1 MNKRRNQCIHCNY
14 SYCIKAG
21 ITSQN
26 KQRYQC
32 KRCRKKFVM
41 NYSYNAYHKGTNH
54 NIQQLIKEGV
64 GINSI
69 SRLLSISKT
78 TVLKKI
84 LIIAS
89 AVVKPPIPKDIT
101 IEIDE
106 LKTYTKSK
114 TNERWVVAA
123 YCRETKKVIDYKV
136 GRRTTKTLQCII
148 DTLLFANPKKIYSD
162 RLNIYPK
169 LIPKHLHSTKRRETN
184 HIERKFLDLRTH
196 IKRLGRKSINGAQ
209 KDKYTDAILR
219 IYFWGIS
226 LNGNKQSKSLSYL
239 N

>member
-1 MNKRRNQCIHCNY
+1 
-14 SYCIKAG
+14 
-21 ITSQN
+21 
-26 KQRYQC
+26 
-32 KRCRKKFVM
+32 M

-114 TNERWVVAA
+114 INERWVVAA

-169 LIPKHLHSTKRRETN
+169 LIPKHLHSTNRTFNFDCIIYPSVGNDFGTDNLAVHPDSVEKEFELSQITEFEIEESYYEKKYVRN
-184 HIERKFLDLRTH
+184 HPEVITLAKVKNRVNAKNILD
-196 IKRLGRKSINGAQ
+196 NG
-209 KDKYTDAILR
+209 DIV
-219 IYFWGIS
+219 W
-226 LNGNKQSKSLSYL
+226 
-239 N
+239 

>member
-32 KRCRKKFVM
+32 KKCKKKFIG
-41 NYSYNAYHKGTNH
+41 NLFYRAYHKSTNH

-64 GINSI
+64 GIRGI
-69 SRLLSISKT
+69 SRLLDVSKT

-84 LIIAS
+84 LKIAS
-89 AVVKPPIPKDIT
+89 KVVKPPIPQNIT

-123 YCRETKKVIDYKV
+123 YCRETKKVIDYKF
-136 GRRTTKTLQCII
+136 GRRTTKTIQYIT

-169 LIPKHLHSTKRRETN
+169 LIPKNLHSTKRRETN
-184 HIERKFLDLRTH
+184 HIERKFLDLL
-196 IKRLGRKSINGAQ
+196 I
-209 KDKYTDAILR
+209 
-219 IYFWGIS
+219 
-226 LNGNKQSKSLSYL
+226 
-239 N
+239 

>member
-32 KRCRKKFVM
+32 KKCKKKFIG
-41 NYSYNAYHKGTNH
+41 NYSYRAYHKSTNH
-54 NIQQLIKEGV
+54 NIQLLIKEGV
-64 GINSI
+64 GIRGI
-69 SRLLSISKT
+69 SRLLDVSKT

-84 LIIAS
+84 LKIAS
-89 AVVKPPIPKDIT
+89 KVVKPPIPQNIT

-114 TNERWVVAA
+114 TNGRWVVAA
-123 YCRETKKVIDYKV
+123 YCRETKKVIDYKF
-136 GRRTTKTLQCII
+136 GRRTTKTIQSIT

-169 LIPKHLHSTKRRETN
+169 LIPKNLHSTKRRETN

-196 IKRLGRKSINGAQ
+196 IKRLGRKSINKAQ
-209 KDKYTDAILR
+209 RDKYTDAILR

-226 LNGNKQSKSLSYL
+226 LNENKGSRSLSYL
-239 N
+239 H

>member
-1 MNKRRNQCIHCNY
+1 M
-14 SYCIKAG
+14 
-21 ITSQN
+21 
-26 KQRYQC
+26 
-32 KRCRKKFVM
+32 
-41 NYSYNAYHKGTNH
+41 
-54 NIQQLIKEGV
+54 QQLIKEGV
-64 GINSI
+64 GIRGI
-69 SRLLSISKT
+69 SRLLNVSKT

-84 LIIAS
+84 LKIAS
-89 AVVKPPIPKDIT
+89 KVVKPPIPQNIT

-106 LKTYTKSK
+106 LKTYTQSK

-123 YCRETKKVIDYKV
+123 YCRETKKVIDYKL

-148 DTLLFANPKKIYSD
+148 DTLLYANPKKIYSD

-196 IKRLGRKSINGAQ
+196 IKRLGRKSINKAQ
-209 KDKYTDAILR
+209 RDKYTNAILR

-226 LNGNKQSKSLSYL
+226 LTENKESKSLSYL

>member
-1 MNKRRNQCIHCNY
+1 ME
-14 SYCIKAG
+14 
-21 ITSQN
+21 
-26 KQRYQC
+26 
-32 KRCRKKFVM
+32 
-41 NYSYNAYHKGTNH
+41 TNH
-54 NIQQLIKEGV
+54 NIQQLIKEEV

-69 SRLLSISKT
+69 SRLLNVSKM

-84 LIIAS
+84 LKIAS
-89 AVVKPPIPKDIT
+89 KVVKLPIPKGIT

-114 TNERWVVAA
+114 TNEHWVVAA
-123 YCRETKKVIDYKV
+123 YCRKTKKIIDYKL

-169 LIPKHLHSTKRRETN
+169 LIPKHKRRETN

-196 IKRLGRKSINGAQ
+196 IKRLGRKSINKAPR
-209 KDKYTDAILR
+209 DKYTHTITV
-219 IYFWGIS
+219 IG
-226 LNGNKQSKSLSYL
+226 LNTEWDYT
-239 N
+239 

>member
-1 MNKRRNQCIHCNY
+1 
-14 SYCIKAG
+14 
-21 ITSQN
+21 
-26 KQRYQC
+26 
-32 KRCRKKFVM
+32 M

-106 LKTYTKSK
+106 LKPIIKVK
-114 TNERWVVAA
+114 PTN
-123 YCRETKKVIDYKV
+123 V
-136 GRRTTKTLQCII
+136 G
-148 DTLLFANPKKIYSD
+148 
-162 RLNIYPK
+162 
-169 LIPKHLHSTKRRETN
+169 
-184 HIERKFLDLRTH
+184 
-196 IKRLGRKSINGAQ
+196 
-209 KDKYTDAILR
+209 
-219 IYFWGIS
+219 
-226 LNGNKQSKSLSYL
+226 
-239 N
+239 

>member
-32 KRCRKKFVM
+32 KKCKKKFIG
-41 NYSYNAYHKGTNH
+41 NYSYRAYHKNTNH

-64 GINSI
+64 GIRGI
-69 SRLLSISKT
+69 SRLLDVSKT
-78 TVLKKI
+78 TVLRKI
-84 LIIAS
+84 LKIAS
-89 AVVKPPIPKDIT
+89 KVVKPPIPKNIT

-106 LKTYTKSK
+106 LKTYTQSK

-123 YCRETKKVIDYKV
+123 YCRETKKVIDYKL
-136 GRRTTKTLQCII
+136 GRRTTKTIQCII
-148 DTLLFANPKKIYSD
+148 NTLLYANPKKIYSD

-196 IKRLGRKSINGAQ
+196 IKRLGRKSINKAQ
-209 KDKYTDAILR
+209 RDKYTDAILK

-226 LNGNKQSKSLSYL
+226 LNENKESKSLSYL